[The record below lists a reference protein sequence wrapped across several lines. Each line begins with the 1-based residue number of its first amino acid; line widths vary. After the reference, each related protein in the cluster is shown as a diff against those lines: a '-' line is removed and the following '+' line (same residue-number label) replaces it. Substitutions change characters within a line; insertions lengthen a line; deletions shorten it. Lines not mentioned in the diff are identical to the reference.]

1 MVGCA
6 SPGLGAPGGCP
17 GGAEAVRP
25 CWGGGGR
32 WAGLDGGT
40 CSKHSAPNQTQQ
52 DRAGDKRW
60 DRVGLGAGWAD
71 GTRPSHP
78 RDRYSIRLA
87 SRTAPSRTKGPP
99 GHGLCSRAAH
109 SDAVATSREG
119 LGAGTGKAGCPPRT
133 APGHRPSSPGLLP
146 SGPRRPRGFG
156 LACCD
161 ARAPGMAS
169 GTFHQAPPAS
179 RGPCG
184 WGSGWRTPDRLISV
198 ATGGTRLGP
207 GAPVLPQ
214 VPDGGLSAASVP
226 WCVHST
232 CRWAPTAR
240 SAEARAGDEPA

>member
-1 MVGCA
+1 MAHAANTRLLIKRSRTGRVTNDGTA
-6 SPGLGAPGGCP
+6 SAWEPGGLMARGLHTRGIDTPSGWPRVQRRP
-17 GGAEAVRP
+17 GRRGRPATACAHALPTATPSPRAVRG
-25 CWGGGGR
+25 WG
-32 WAGLDGGT
+32 
-40 CSKHSAPNQTQQ
+40 
-52 DRAGDKRW
+52 RA
-60 DRVGLGAGWAD
+60 
-71 GTRPSHP
+71 
-78 RDRYSIRLA
+78 
-87 SRTAPSRTKGPP
+87 
-99 GHGLCSRAAH
+99 RARRA
-109 SDAVATSREG
+109 
-119 LGAGTGKAGCPPRT
+119 GKAGCPPRT

-146 SGPRRPRGFG
+146 SGPRRPRGFR

-214 VPDGGLSAASVP
+214 VPDGGSSAASVP

-232 CRWAPTAR
+232 RRWAPTAC
-240 SAEARAGDEPA
+240 SAEARAGDESA